1 MERDALESMSEAVL
15 AIAAERE
22 VEPVLRRLVATAREL
37 AGARYAALGIPDGE
51 GAFAQFITAGMSD
64 ELIAAM
70 GPLPRTHGL
79 LGAMLES
86 PEPYRTA
93 DIRQDPRFR
102 GWWPSQHPRMASF
115 LGVPIV
121 SRGGILGAFYLTDK
135 EEAPHFSSEDQ
146 RLIEML
152 A

>member
-1 MERDALESMSEAVL
+1 MSEAVL

-22 VEPVLRRLVATAREL
+22 VEPMLRRLVRSAREL

-86 PEPYRTA
+86 TESAPHR
-93 DIRQDPRFR
+93 R
-102 GWWPSQHPRMASF
+102 HPRRPA
-115 LGVPIV
+115 LPRLVAERAPADALVPGRAD
-121 SRGGILGAFYLTDK
+121 RGPRRT
-135 EEAPHFSSEDQ
+135 
-146 RLIEML
+146 
-152 A
+152 